1 MKLHRKLGFWSV
13 FCIASGAMI
22 SSGLFVLP
30 GLVYREAGPAVV
42 LAYAL
47 AGLLVI
53 PAMMSKAELCTAMPK
68 SGGTYFF
75 IERTMG
81 ALPGTFAGL
90 ANWFSIALKS
100 AFALVGIGAFAWLI
114 WPWLSVWQVKSI
126 AIASCLIFTALNILS
141 VKGTGWAQILL
152 VVVLLGCLAV
162 FIFLGFPA
170 LFKPSGSE
178 NGPFAGFMD
187 KGFMH
192 ILGTVGMVFVSFGG
206 LTKVASVAGEVRN
219 PGRNIPAGMFAA
231 AFVVTLVY
239 VAAIFVTVGVLEA
252 NTFSGSLT
260 PLSLAAGEFMG
271 KPGVILLSIAAMLA
285 FITTANGGI
294 LAASRN
300 PMAMS
305 RDGLL
310 PEVMQRV
317 SKRFG
322 TPYVSILLT
331 SVFMITVIAILD
343 VADLVKAASTMMLVL
358 FLMVNVAVIIMR
370 GSKIQNYR
378 PLYRS
383 PFYPWLQL
391 AGIAVYLFLITDMVA
406 EMGWIPLLVLGGFML
421 AGASWYIVYVRVR
434 ITRVSA
440 LVQWVGNV
448 VAKEIRHGDIDK
460 ELLDIA
466 LERDDVTRDRFDRI
480 IADCPILDIPE
491 PISSSDMFQRA
502 VKLLAPRLGMD
513 EQLLF
518 QLLDIREAESSTV
531 IQPGFAIPHVIV
543 KGRNLFDILL
553 LRCKGGVSFPGHEVP
568 VHAAFVS
575 IGSEDERNFHLRAL
589 MAISHV
595 VGAPEFFKRWITVP
609 GVEHLR
615 DIVLLSGRPRDK
627 QGDAAG
633 GN

>member
-30 GLVYREAGPAVV
+30 GLIYREAGPAVV

-53 PAMMSKAELCTAMPK
+53 PAMLSQAELCTAMPK

-100 AFALVGIGAFAWLI
+100 AFALVGIGAFAYLV
-114 WPWLSVWQVKSI
+114 WPGLSVWQVKSI
-126 AIASCLIFTALNILS
+126 AIGSCLIFTALNILS
-141 VKGTGWAQILL
+141 VKGTGWTQILL
-152 VVVLLGCLAV
+152 VVILLGCLGV
-162 FIFLGFPA
+162 FIVLGVPA
-170 LFKPSGSE
+170 IFEPSGSA
-178 NGPFAGFMD
+178 NGAFAGFMD

-219 PGRNIPAGMFAA
+219 PGRNIPVGMFAA

-239 VAAIFVTVGVLEA
+239 IVAIVVTVGVLEA
-252 NTFSGSLT
+252 NTLSGSLT
-260 PLSLAAGEFMG
+260 PLSLAAGQFMG
-271 KPGVILLSIAAMLA
+271 RPGVILLSLAAMLA

-322 TPYVSILLT
+322 TPHVSILLT

-358 FLMVNVAVIIMR
+358 FFMVNVAVIIMR
-370 GSKIQNYR
+370 ASKIQNYR
-378 PLYRS
+378 PLYRA
-383 PFYPWLQL
+383 PLYPWLQL
-391 AGIAVYLFLITDMVA
+391 AGMAVYLFLIIDMVA
-406 EMGWIPLLVLGGFML
+406 EMGWIPLVVLGGFML
-421 AGASWYIVYVRVR
+421 IGASWYIIYVRVR

-440 LVQWVGNV
+440 LVQWVRNV
-448 VAKEIRHGDIDK
+448 VAKEIRHGDLDK
-460 ELLDIA
+460 ELMDIA
-466 LERDDVTRDRFDRI
+466 FERDDITRDRFDRI

-491 PISSSDMFQRA
+491 PCSSSEIFQRSA
-502 VKLLAPRLGMD
+502 KLLAPRLGMD
-513 EQLLF
+513 QQHLF
-518 QLLDIREAESSTV
+518 ELLDVRETESSTV

-543 KGRNLFDILL
+543 KGSNLFDILL

-575 IGSEDERNFHLRAL
+575 IGSEDQRNFHLRAL

-595 VGAPEFFKRWITVP
+595 VGAPEFFKRWITAP
-609 GVEHLR
+609 GAEHLR
-615 DIVLLSGRPRDK
+615 DIVLLSGRPRDR
-627 QGDAAG
+627 QANTAES
-633 GN
+633 N

>member
-1 MKLHRKLGFWSV
+1 MTLHRKLGFWSV

-53 PAMMSKAELCTAMPK
+53 PAMLSKAELCTAMPK

-114 WPWLSVWQVKSI
+114 WPGLSVWQVKSI

-141 VKGTGWAQILL
+141 VKGTGWTQILL
-152 VVVLLGCLAV
+152 VVVLLGCLAA
-162 FIFLGFPA
+162 FIFLGVPA
-170 LFKPSGSE
+170 LFKPSNSE

-187 KGFMH
+187 KGLMH

-219 PGRNIPAGMFAA
+219 PGRNIPVGMFAA

-239 VAAIFVTVGVLEA
+239 IAAISVTVGVLEA
-252 NTFSGSLT
+252 NTLSGSLT
-260 PLSLAAGEFMG
+260 PLSLAAGKFMG
-271 KPGVILLSIAAMLA
+271 RPGVILLSIAAMLA

-378 PLYRS
+378 PLYRA
-383 PFYPWLQL
+383 PLYPWLQL
-391 AGIAVYLFLITDMVA
+391 VGISVYLFLIIDMVA
-406 EMGWIPLLVLGGFML
+406 EMGWTPLLVLGGFML

-440 LVQWVGNV
+440 LVQWVRNV
-448 VAKEIRHGDIDK
+448 VAKEIRHGDLDK

-491 PISSSDMFQRA
+491 PIVSSDMFQRVA
-502 VKLLAPRLGMD
+502 KLLAPRLGMD
-513 EQLLF
+513 EQHLSR
-518 QLLDIREAESSTV
+518 LLDDREVESSTV

-543 KGRNLFDILL
+543 KGSNLFDILL

-609 GVEHLR
+609 GTEHLR
-615 DIVLLSGRPRDK
+615 DIVLLSGRPRV
-627 QGDAAG
+627 
-633 GN
+633 

>member
-1 MKLHRKLGFWSV
+1 MQLRRKLGFWSV

-30 GLVYREAGPAVV
+30 GLIYQEAGPAVV

-53 PAMMSKAELCTAMPK
+53 PAMLSQAELCTAMPK

-100 AFALVGIGAFAWLI
+100 AFALVGIGAFAYLI
-114 WPWLSVWQVKSI
+114 WPGMSEWQVKSI
-126 AIASCLIFTALNILS
+126 AIGSCVIFTGLNILS
-141 VKGTGWAQILL
+141 VKGTGWTQILL
-152 VVVLLGCLAV
+152 VAGLLACLAV
-162 FIFLGFPA
+162 FVVLGFPA
-170 LFKPSGSE
+170 VFEASGPQG
-178 NGPFAGFMD
+178 GPFSGFMD

-206 LTKVASVAGEVRN
+206 LTKVASVGGEVRN

-231 AFVVTLVY
+231 AIIVTLMY
-239 VAAIFVTVGVLEA
+239 IAAIFVTVGVLEA
-252 NTFSGSLT
+252 GKLSGSLT

-271 KPGVILLSIAAMLA
+271 RPGVVLLSLAAMLA

-310 PEVMQRV
+310 PEVMQKI

-322 TPYVSILLT
+322 TPYISILLT

-343 VADLVKAASTMMLVL
+343 VADLVKAASTMMLIL
-358 FLMVNVAVIIMR
+358 FFMVNAAVIIMR

-378 PLYRS
+378 PLYS
-383 PFYPWLQL
+383 APLYPWLQL
-391 AGIAVYLFLITDMVA
+391 IGMAVYLFLIIDMVA
-406 EMGWIPLLVLGGFML
+406 EMGITPLLVLGGFML
-421 AGASWYIVYVRVR
+421 AGASWYIIYVRVR

-440 LVQWVGNV
+440 LVQWVRNV
-448 VAKEIRHGDIDK
+448 VAKEISHGDIDK
-460 ELLDIA
+460 ELMDIA
-466 LERDDVTRDRFDRI
+466 LERDDITRDRFDQI
-480 IADCPILDIPE
+480 IADCPILDIAE
-491 PISSSDMFQRA
+491 PINSSDMFQRA
-502 VKLLAPRLGMD
+502 AQLLAPRLDM
-513 EQLLF
+513 EQRRLF
-518 QLLDIREAESSTV
+518 ELFEAREAASSTV
-531 IQPGFAIPHVIV
+531 IQPGFAIPHIIV
-543 KGRNLFDILL
+543 EGRRIFDILI
-553 LRCKGGVSFPGHEVP
+553 LRCRGGVSFPGHQAP

-589 MAISHV
+589 MAISQV
-595 VGAPEFFKRWITVP
+595 VGSPEFFKRWITGP
-609 GVEHLR
+609 GAEHLR
-615 DIVLLSGRPRDK
+615 DIVLLSGRTRDRQDK
-627 QGDAAG
+627 PAG
-633 GN
+633 SD

>member
-1 MKLHRKLGFWSV
+1 MRLERKLGFWSV

-30 GLVYREAGPAVV
+30 GLVFREAGPAVV
-42 LAYAL
+42 LSYAL
-47 AGLLVI
+47 AGILVI
-53 PAMMSKAELCTAMPK
+53 PAMMSQAELCTAMPK

-100 AFALVGIGAFAWLI
+100 AFALVGIGAFACLI
-114 WPWLSVWQVKSI
+114 WPGVSVWQIKAI
-126 AIASCLIFTALNILS
+126 AIASCLVFTGLNILS

-152 VVVLLGCLAV
+152 VVILLGCLAV
-162 FIFLGFPA
+162 FVFFGLLA
-170 LFKPSGSE
+170 LFEPSGSA
-178 NGPFAGFMD
+178 NRPFAGFMD

-192 ILGTVGMVFVSFGG
+192 VLGTVGMVFVSFGG
-206 LTKVASVAGEVRN
+206 LTKVASVGGEVRK

-239 VAAIFVTVGVLEA
+239 IAAILVTVGVLEA
-252 NTFSGSLT
+252 NTLSGSLT
-260 PLSLAAGEFMG
+260 PLSLAAGEFLG
-271 KPGVILLSIAAMLA
+271 RPGVVLLSFAAMLA

-310 PEVMQRV
+310 PEIMRRV

-322 TPYVSILLT
+322 TPYVGILLT
-331 SVFMITVIAILD
+331 SAFMIVVIAILD

-378 PLYRS
+378 PLYKA

-391 AGIAVYLFLITDMVA
+391 AGMAVYLFLIIDMVA
-406 EMGWIPLLVLGGFML
+406 EMGWTPLLVLGGFML
-421 AGASWYIVYVRVR
+421 AGASWYVVYVRAR
-434 ITRVSA
+434 IIRVSA
-440 LVQWVGNV
+440 LVQWVRNV
-448 VAKEIRHGDIDK
+448 VAKEIRHGDLDK

-466 LERDDVTRDRFDRI
+466 LERDDITRDRFDRI
-480 IADCPILDIPE
+480 ISDCPILDIPD
-491 PISSSDMFQRA
+491 PITSWDMFRRTA
-502 VKLLAPRLGMD
+502 KLLAPRLGIG
-513 EQLLF
+513 EQELFGLLEA
-518 QLLDIREAESSTV
+518 REAESSTV

-543 KGRNLFDILL
+543 KGRSLFDILM

-568 VHAAFVS
+568 VHVAFVS

-589 MAISHV
+589 MAISFV
-595 VGAPEFFKRWITVP
+595 VGDREFFRRWLTAP
-609 GVEHLR
+609 TADHLR
-615 DIVLLSGRPRDK
+615 DIVLLSGRPRDLR
-627 QGDAAG
+627 
-633 GN
+633 

>member
-1 MKLHRKLGFWSV
+1 
-13 FCIASGAMI
+13 MI

-47 AGLLVI
+47 AGILVI
-53 PAMMSKAELCTAMPK
+53 PAMLSQAELCTAMPK

-114 WPWLSVWQVKSI
+114 WPGLSVWQVKSI
-126 AIASCLIFTALNILS
+126 AIASCLVFTALNILS
-141 VKGTGWAQILL
+141 VKGTGWTQILL
-152 VVVLLGCLAV
+152 VVVLLGCLAL
-162 FIFLGFPA
+162 FIVLGVPA
-170 LFKPSGSE
+170 AFKPSNSANE
-178 NGPFAGFMD
+178 PFAGFMD
-187 KGFMH
+187 KGLMH

-206 LTKVASVAGEVRN
+206 LTKVASVAGEIRK

-231 AFVVTLVY
+231 ALVVTLVY
-239 VAAIFVTVGVLEA
+239 IAAIAVTVGVLEA
-252 NTFSGSLT
+252 NTLSSSLT

-271 KPGVILLSIAAMLA
+271 RPGVILLSIAAMLA

-310 PEVMQRV
+310 PDVMQRV
-317 SKRFG
+317 SRRFG
-322 TPYVSILLT
+322 TPYVSIFLT

-378 PLYRS
+378 PLYRA
-383 PFYPWLQL
+383 PLYPWLQL
-391 AGIAVYLFLITDMVA
+391 VGISVYLFLIIDMVA
-406 EMGWIPLLVLGGFML
+406 EMGWTPLLVLGGFIL

-440 LVQWVGNV
+440 LVQWVRNV
-448 VAKEIRHGDIDK
+448 VAKEISHGDIDK

-480 IADCPILDIPE
+480 ITDCPILDIPE
-491 PISSSDMFQRA
+491 PITSSDMFQRA
-502 VKLLAPRLGMD
+502 AKLLAPRLGMD
-513 EQLLF
+513 EQHLF
-518 QLLDIREAESSTV
+518 RLLDDREAESSTV

-543 KGRNLFDILL
+543 KGPKLFDMLL

-589 MAISHV
+589 MAVSYV
-595 VGAPEFFKRWITVP
+595 VGSPEFFRRWITVS
-609 GVEHLR
+609 GAEHLR
-615 DIVLLSGRPRDK
+615 DIVLLSGRPRDRH
-627 QGDAAG
+627 
-633 GN
+633 GNADGSNN

>member
-1 MKLHRKLGFWSV
+1 
-13 FCIASGAMI
+13 
-22 SSGLFVLP
+22 
-30 GLVYREAGPAVV
+30 
-42 LAYAL
+42 
-47 AGLLVI
+47 
-53 PAMMSKAELCTAMPK
+53 MPK

-100 AFALVGIGAFAWLI
+100 AFALVGIGAFAYLI
-114 WPWLSVWQVKSI
+114 WPGISEWQVKAI
-126 AIASCLIFTALNILS
+126 AIASCLIFTGLNVLS
-141 VKGTGWAQILL
+141 VKGTGWTQILL
-152 VVVLLGCLAV
+152 VVILLGCLAV
-162 FIFLGFPA
+162 FVFLGFPA
-170 LFKPSGSE
+170 VFKTF
-178 NGPFAGFMD
+178 GPEGGAFAGFMD

-206 LTKVASVAGEVRN
+206 LTKVASVGGEIRN

-231 AFVVTLVY
+231 AIVVTLAY
-239 VAAIFVTVGVLEA
+239 IAAIFVTVGVLEA
-252 NTFSGSLT
+252 DKLSGSLT

-271 KPGVILLSIAAMLA
+271 RPGVILLSLAAMLA

-310 PEVMQRV
+310 PEVMQRI

-322 TPYVSILLT
+322 TPYVGILIT
-331 SVFMITVIAILD
+331 SVFMITVIAVLD

-358 FLMVNVAVIIMR
+358 FVMVNAAVIIMR

-378 PLYRS
+378 PLYRA
-383 PFYPWLQL
+383 PLYPWLQIV
-391 AGIAVYLFLITDMVA
+391 GMAVYLFLIVDMVA
-406 EMGWIPLLVLGGFML
+406 EMGITPLVVLGGFML

-440 LVQWVGNV
+440 LVQWVRNV
-448 VAKEIRHGDIDK
+448 VAKEISHGDIDK

-466 LERDDVTRDRFDRI
+466 LERDDITRDRFDQI
-480 IADCPILDIPE
+480 VAGCPVLDIAE
-491 PISSSDMFQRA
+491 PITSSDMFQRA
-502 VKLLAPRLGMD
+502 AELLAPRLQM
-513 EQLLF
+513 EQQHLFGLLET
-518 QLLDIREAESSTV
+518 REAASSTV

-543 KGRNLFDILL
+543 EGRNMFDILI
-553 LRCKGGVSFPGHEVP
+553 LRCRGGVSFPGHEAP
-568 VHAAFVS
+568 VHAAFIS

-589 MAISHV
+589 MAISYV
-595 VGAPEFFKRWITVP
+595 VGAPEFFKRWIT
-609 GVEHLR
+609 GSGAEHLR
-615 DIVLLSGRPRDK
+615 DIVLLSGRPRDRQDK
-627 QGDAAG
+627 PSPPGATTDDQ
-633 GN
+633 

>member
-1 MKLHRKLGFWSV
+1 MQLDRKLGFWSV

-30 GLVYREAGPAVV
+30 GLVYLEAGPAVV
-42 LAYAL
+42 LSYAL
-47 AGLLVI
+47 AGILVI
-53 PAMMSKAELCTAMPK
+53 PAMMSQAELCTAMPK

-100 AFALVGIGAFAWLI
+100 AFALVGIGAFACLV
-114 WPWLSVWQVKSI
+114 WPGLSAWQTKSI
-126 AIASCLIFTALNILS
+126 AIGSCLVFTGLNILS
-141 VKGTGWAQILL
+141 VKGTGWTQILL
-152 VVVLLGCLAV
+152 VVILLGCLAV
-162 FIFLGFPA
+162 FVFSGLPA
-170 LFKPSGSE
+170 LFEPSGSG
-178 NGPFAGFMD
+178 NRPFAGFMD

-206 LTKVASVAGEVRN
+206 LTKVASVAGEVRK
-219 PGRNIPAGMFAA
+219 PGRNIPAGMFTA

-239 VAAIFVTVGVLEA
+239 IAAVLVTVGVLDGE
-252 NTFSGSLT
+252 TLSGNLT

-271 KPGVILLSIAAMLA
+271 RPGVILLSFAAMLA

-310 PEVMQRV
+310 PGVMQRV

-322 TPYVSILLT
+322 TPYVSVLLT
-331 SVFMITVIAILD
+331 SAFMITVIAILD
-343 VADLVKAASTMMLVL
+343 VADLVKAASTMMLLL
-358 FLMVNVAVIIMR
+358 FLMVNLAVIIMR

-378 PLYRS
+378 PLYRA
-383 PFYPWLQL
+383 PLYPWLQL
-391 AGIAVYLFLITDMVA
+391 AGMAVYLFLITDMIA

-440 LVQWVGNV
+440 LVQWVRNV
-448 VAKEIRHGDIDK
+448 VAKEIRHGDLDK

-466 LERDDVTRDRFDRI
+466 FERDDITRDRFDRI
-480 IADCPILDIPE
+480 IADCPVLDIPE
-491 PISSSDMFQRA
+491 PITSSDMFRRA
-502 VKLLAPRLGMD
+502 AKLLAPRLGMG
-513 EQLLF
+513 EQDLF
-518 QLLDIREAESSTV
+518 GLLDAREAESSTV

-543 KGRNLFDILL
+543 KGSNLFDILV

-575 IGSEDERNFHLRAL
+575 IGSQDERNFHLRAL

-595 VGAPEFFKRWITVP
+595 VGAREFFKSWIIAP
-609 GVEHLR
+609 SAEHLR
-615 DIVLLSGRPRDK
+615 DIVLLSGRPRDR
-627 QGDAAG
+627 QDNAAG
-633 GN
+633 SN